1 MPGIRYLQM
10 RNGLAKG
17 FSSISGIDRPPAGA
31 SSSKWPEAEK
41 ADPEAIA
48 SRDGSLRIEKT
59 RLFQGTGSG
68 ALALPAA
75 SALHQ
80 RGVIPEFSA
89 KTGNKA
95 CFRPI

>member
-1 MPGIRYLQM
+1 LQM
-10 RNGLAKG
+10 HNGQQL
-17 FSSISGIDRPPAGA
+17 SRPPQRPTRPPAGA

-48 SRDGSLRIEKT
+48 SRDGSLRIEKA

-80 RGVIPEFSA
+80 RGVIPEFSP

-95 CFRPI
+95 CFRAI